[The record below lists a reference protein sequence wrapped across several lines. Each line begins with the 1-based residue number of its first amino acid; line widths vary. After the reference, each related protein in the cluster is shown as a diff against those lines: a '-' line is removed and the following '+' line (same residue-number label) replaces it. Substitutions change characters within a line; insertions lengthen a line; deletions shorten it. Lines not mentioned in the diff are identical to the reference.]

1 MSRWSRWDNHY
12 FPPSRPLDAKGG
24 IKSQARRGAFG
35 ESWWARRWISVL
47 ESFQIGARLQR
58 GRAYAR
64 KGQAL
69 SIDIE
74 KGIVHAQVQG
84 SRPRPYRVTIRIR
97 PLADAQWE
105 KLEAALAAAPIYA
118 ARLLAGEMPQDIEK
132 VFDQAGAPLFPQ
144 AARDLETECSCP
156 DWSNPCKH
164 IAAVY
169 YLLGEEFDRDPF
181 LLFKLRGRSREEIVG
196 GLKAPSRSENAEAIA
211 SQSEALPENA
221 EAFWEGA
228 PVPDDLCGP
237 VQIPRVPAALLRQL
251 GNFPFW
257 RGKVRL
263 ADALEPLYV
272 SASNQALD
280 LTFGDGPRTPIGG
293 GPQKGRRP
301 SP

>member
-24 IKSQARRGAFG
+24 IMSQARRGAFG

-118 ARLLAGEMPQDIEK
+118 ARLPAGEMPQDIEK

-156 DWSNPCKH
+156 DWSTIPANTSPPYTTARRRVRPRPFSPVQ
-164 IAAVY
+164 AA
-169 YLLGEEFDRDPF
+169 R
-181 LLFKLRGRSREEIVG
+181 
-196 GLKAPSRSENAEAIA
+196 
-211 SQSEALPENA
+211 ALPGGNRRGT
-221 EAFWEGA
+221 EG
-228 PVPDDLCGP
+228 PVP
-237 VQIPRVPAALLRQL
+237 V
-251 GNFPFW
+251 
-257 RGKVRL
+257 
-263 ADALEPLYV
+263 
-272 SASNQALD
+272 
-280 LTFGDGPRTPIGG
+280 
-293 GPQKGRRP
+293 
-301 SP
+301 